1 MSQTL
6 KLAVLAFLQNLPESP
21 FEQFNE
27 AFELYK
33 QCPNKNR
40 AAELS
45 YNRRGFNEQNLK
57 NLLYDLQKLN
67 NITDVELH
75 DKQILDAELER
86 GITINGVGKE
96 DEDLNDDTSDDDT
109 SDDEKVKFLN
119 ELSEKAAAVISSVT
133 GENFEHVNIEELNSL
148 RDELPFLNEEGCPDV
163 MFVIVGR
170 RIVAFRKYQALHAEL
185 QEVNAGTIEI
195 SEDEKAQLTID
206 CEAAFSENRA
216 LWEELEHFSKT
227 KEILG
232 KHPIFREDNIKKEV
246 EAMTNDQLFKYINAT
261 SKFFTDQ
268 KKQLEKHKDNADKI
282 AEINTKIEEREYKL
296 SLVKAKAGVVDAG
309 EKK

>member
-6 KLAVLAFLQNLPESP
+6 KLVVLAFLQNIPESP

-67 NITDVELH
+67 DITDVELH
-75 DKQILDAELER
+75 DKQILDSQKEI
-86 GITINGVGKE
+86 GITINGVGE
-96 DEDLNDDTSDDDT
+96 NLEGTET
-109 SDDEKVKFLN
+109 TEERKVKFLN
-119 ELSEKAAAVISSVT
+119 ELSEKATAVISEVS
-133 GENFEHVNIEELNSL
+133 GEDFEPVNIEELNSL
-148 RDELPFLNEEGCPDV
+148 RDELPFLNEVGCPDV
-163 MFVIVGR
+163 MYVIVGR
-170 RIVAFRKYQALHAEL
+170 RIVAFRKYQALHAKL

-195 SEDEKAQLTID
+195 SEEEKAQLTID
-206 CEAAFSENRA
+206 CEAAFSENRD
-216 LWEELEHFSKT
+216 LWDELEHFAST

-246 EAMTNDQLFKYINAT
+246 EAMTNEQLFKYINAT
-261 SKFFTDQ
+261 SKFFTQQ
-268 KKQLEKHKDNADKI
+268 KKELEKHKDNADKI
-282 AEINTKIEEREYKL
+282 AQINTKIEERKHML
-296 SLVKAKAGVVDAG
+296 SLVKAKAGIVDAADQ
-309 EKK
+309 K